1 MKNEELSASPWLRL
15 SNILPLIK
23 QVPRTCKIR
32 QIRAIRVRK
41 IIFAYIKLNTNLPRI
56 HTGSQPK
63 RFVRFVRFVFEKKTF
78 AYVKLTTNLPN
89 QTNHVNADRIKKRI
103 RLQSPLSCQGTI
115 KRKSK
120 NKSVKRL
127 RNKSDT
133 PWVFFDS
140 SSVAAGSQSAMQQYY
155 LHTIYIMVRYRDQG
169 SLGRQQASLVEMLT
183 ARRWCRVSIHV
194 NDYVI
199 FP

>member
-32 QIRAIRVRK
+32 VIRAIRVRK
-41 IIFAYIKLNTNLPRI
+41 KTFAYIKLNTNLPLPRI

-63 RFVRFVRFVFEKKTF
+63 QFVRFVWLVFEKKHSRILSWTLISHEYIPGRNLKDSCYSCDSCSKKTF

-120 NKSVKRL
+120 NKSVLL
-127 RNKSDT
+127 RK
-133 PWVFFDS
+133 
-140 SSVAAGSQSAMQQYY
+140 
-155 LHTIYIMVRYRDQG
+155 
-169 SLGRQQASLVEMLT
+169 
-183 ARRWCRVSIHV
+183 
-194 NDYVI
+194 
-199 FP
+199 